1 MKHLLNICLSLAII
15 LAFPSFLRA
24 QNSNKVIHYNAF
36 SHNDYWR
43 EHPLTDALDLGFNCV
58 EADLWEIDDELY
70 VSHE

>member
-43 EHPLTDALDLGFNCV
+43 EHPLTDALDL
-58 EADLWEIDDELY
+58 
-70 VSHE
+70 